1 MKLEKLAKLIE
12 LAIDNDPPSII
23 KRICTN
29 EDGNWYQPYYHLMW
43 LLATEIKY
51 GKMVELGV
59 EQGRG
64 IMSMAAGCGPNYQV
78 IGFDN
83 NDDILSRSSEMMV
96 NFSNLTV
103 YALPSLPVP
112 DFIEANGR
120 HIALLHIDTEHSY
133 PMAKA
138 EFEAYEPYL
147 LPGAVVLFDDLHA
160 QGNDVLRYFS
170 ELPYPKIQD
179 DRLHPVNGYG
189 VMLYV

>member
-1 MKLEKLAKLIE
+1 LKLTEIARLIE
-12 LAIDNDPPSII
+12 LAIDRKPPKAIAD
-23 KRICTN
+23 ICIDA
-29 EDGNWYQPYYHLMW
+29 DGDWYQPYYHLMF
-43 LLATEIKY
+43 LLATRIKY
-51 GKMVELGV
+51 GKAIELGV

-64 IMSMAAGCGPNYQV
+64 VLSIALGCSNYQV
-78 IGFDN
+78 IGLDN
-83 NDDILSRSSEMMV
+83 NVHPLARKVEERFDDLV
-96 NFSNLTV
+96 V
-103 YALPSLPVP
+103 YELPSLPVP
-112 DFIEANGR
+112 DFIQVNQR

-133 PMAKA
+133 AMAEA

-147 LPGAVVLFDDLHA
+147 QPGAVVLFDDLHA

>member
-1 MKLEKLAKLIE
+1 MKLFEIARLIE
-12 LAIDNDPPSII
+12 LAIDCKPPKII
-23 KRICTN
+23 VDMCIDA
-29 EDGNWYQPYYHLMW
+29 DGNWYQPYYHLMF
-43 LLATEIKY
+43 LLATRIKY
-51 GKMVELGV
+51 GKAVELGV

-64 IMSMAAGCGPNYQV
+64 AMSMAAGCSDQQV
-78 IGFDN
+78 IGLDN
-83 NDDILSRSSEMMV
+83 NDDILSRSKEAMD

-112 DFIEANGR
+112 EFIQVNGR
-120 HIALLHIDTEHSY
+120 HVALLHVDTEHSY
-133 PMAKA
+133 SMAKA

-147 LPGAVVLFDDLHA
+147 QPGAAVLFDDLHS
-160 QGNDVLRYFS
+160 QGDDVLRYFS

>member
-1 MKLEKLAKLIE
+1 MSFKLSKIAHLIE
-12 LAIDNDPPSII
+12 LATQRIPPSVI
-23 KRICTN
+23 KRICG
-29 EDGNWYQPYYHLMW
+29 DWYQPYYYLMF
-43 LLATEIKY
+43 LLAVEIKY
-51 GKMVELGV
+51 GKIVELGV
-59 EQGRG
+59 ERGRG
-64 IMSMAAGCGPNYQV
+64 VMSMAAGCGYEYQV
-78 IGFDN
+78 IGLDN
-83 NDDILSRSSEMMV
+83 NENILSESSEMTN

-112 DFIEANGR
+112 DFIEVNGR

-133 PMAKA
+133 SMAKA
-138 EFEAYEPYL
+138 EFDAYEPYL
-147 LPGAVVLFDDLHA
+147 LSGAVVLFDDLHA

>member
-1 MKLEKLAKLIE
+1 MKLPEIARLIE
-12 LAIDNDPPSII
+12 LAIDRKPPKII
-23 KRICTN
+23 ADICIDA
-29 EDGNWYQPYYHLMW
+29 DGDWYQPYYHLMF
-43 LLATEIKY
+43 LIATRIKY
-51 GKMVELGV
+51 GKAVELGV

-64 IMSMAAGCGPNYQV
+64 VMSMAAGCYNPYQV
-78 IGFDN
+78 IGLDN
-83 NDDILSRSSEMMV
+83 NDDILSIASGKMA

-112 DFIEANGR
+112 DFIQANQR

-133 PMAKA
+133 AMAEA

-147 LPGAVVLFDDLHA
+147 QPGAIVLFDDLHA